1 MNEQQLMDDSI
12 AAIIP
17 CYTAVGD
24 TTSIITTQGTTETTN
39 TRIRTVI
46 TRLARNRATDLIALK
61 KKTICATGH
70 TLLQPLPLA
79 PGLVLCPI
87 KLRTPRVAGDT
98 STGYINFHAVLGVTS
113 STRKPYQAIIKLTGG
128 TELFTLW
135 KPSTVKK
142 QLQYAKLALSYTAN
156 SPAMNPELTLL
167 SQKLVEV
174 IYALLTVQSFRH
186 APDHSSATILP

>member
-1 MNEQQLMDDSI
+1 MNKQLLLDHSI

-17 CYTAVGD
+17 CYTAIGD
-24 TTSIITTQGTTETTN
+24 TTSIITTQGNTETTN

-46 TRLARNRATDLIALK
+46 TRLARSRAMDLMALK
-61 KKTICATGH
+61 KKATCVTGH
-70 TLLQPLPLA
+70 TLLQPLSLA
-79 PGLVLCPI
+79 PDLVLCPI

-113 STRKPYQAIIKLTGG
+113 STNKPYQSIIKLTGG

-142 QLQYAKLALSYTAN
+142 QLQYAKLALSATAN
-156 SPAMNPELTLL
+156 SPEMPPELTAI

-174 IYALLTVQSFRH
+174 IYALLAVQSFRH
-186 APDHSSATILP
+186 APDQTSTTILP